1 MTTLSCPRIAALL
14 CAAPFFIASPG
25 ALAQSESESG
35 PPHDHAGNGP
45 HGPPPEAIAA
55 CNGKTA
61 GTVASFTG
69 RDGQTISGPCTQMGD
84 VLAVPPPQRKAGNQE
99 SAPASR

>member
-25 ALAQSESESG
+25 ALAQSESG

-69 RDGQTISGPCTQMGD
+69 RNGQTISGPCTQMGV
-84 VLAVPPPQRKAGNQE
+84 VLAVPPPQRKDGNQE